1 MKKIRKTIDWNE
13 VKNDYVT
20 GSMSYRALGEKY
32 GIASSSNISRHGRRE
47 GWPALRAKY
56 QEELMAQCAKLAAE
70 RDTAFLSEMKE
81 KIVRFTRKTA
91 DKLAETLDYGEAF
104 SPRDLMNLTG
114 SLSRLQENLNAYRA
128 FDQSPEGSTELVVQ
142 FINGEWD
149 NEGP

>member
-1 MKKIRKTIDWNE
+1 M
-13 VKNDYVT
+13 KNDYVT

-81 KIVRFTRKTA
+81 KIVQFTRKTA
-91 DKLAETLDYGEAF
+91 DKLAETLNYGEAF
-104 SPRDLMNLTG
+104 SPG

-128 FDQSPEGSTELVVQ
+128 FDRSPEGSTELVVQ